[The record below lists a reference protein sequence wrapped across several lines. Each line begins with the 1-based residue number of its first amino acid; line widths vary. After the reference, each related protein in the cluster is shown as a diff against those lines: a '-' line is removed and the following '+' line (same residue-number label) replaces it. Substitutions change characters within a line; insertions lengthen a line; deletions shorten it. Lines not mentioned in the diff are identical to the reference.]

1 MGCTRRIDRFQRIL
15 VLALSGVQLS
25 CGGNGTE
32 PGSSNTDTSSPTE
45 SNQAP
50 TASITAPSN
59 GAVFLD
65 TEGVTFR
72 GTATDSEDGTLT
84 GQSLVWSGSL
94 DGAIGTGSPFIAG
107 ALTLSV
113 GTHTITLTATDD
125 DGASAT
131 PSISITVNQDLTAGS
146 ISGRVFR
153 SQEDAPFAVVRVTRS
168 GPDGNTE
175 VVTDVLGNYE
185 FSDVPVGTHSVSVM
199 SEDLPPFGSFVV
211 SGEQQ
216 VTITGGLVA
225 EGVDFGFRVAE
236 VEVRTMASVS
246 SAGVGAEVEITVELD
261 LTEIPLPMSGI
272 NGTIEWPTAVT
283 GVVSGN
289 TTEGD
294 VWNQTGGSFLTNESP
309 PGTLLFVGV
318 SPSTGI
324 VDDVFTMMTFRVTT
338 VAAGSA
344 NFTPNLVELNV
355 FDPDT
360 GASTPLLDIVI
371 LRTTTATVTVQ

>member
-1 MGCTRRIDRFQRIL
+1 
-15 VLALSGVQLS
+15 
-25 CGGNGTE
+25 
-32 PGSSNTDTSSPTE
+32 
-45 SNQAP
+45 
-50 TASITAPSN
+50 
-59 GAVFLD
+59 
-65 TEGVTFR
+65 
-72 GTATDSEDGTLT
+72 
-84 GQSLVWSGSL
+84 LVWSGSL

-125 DGASAT
+125 GGASAT
-131 PSISITVNQDLTAGS
+131 PSISITINQDLTAGS

-153 SQEDAPFAVVRVTRS
+153 SQEDAPFAGVRVTRG

-175 VVTDVLGNYE
+175 VVTDALGNYE

-236 VEVRTMASVS
+236 VEVRTIASVS
-246 SAGVGAEVEITVELD
+246 SAGVGAEVEITVELN

-283 GVVSGN
+283 GVTTGN

-324 VDDVFTMMTFRVTT
+324 VDDVFIMMTFRVTT

-344 NFTPNLVELNV
+344 SFTANLVELNV
-355 FDPDT
+355 FEPDT
-360 GASTPLLDIVI
+360 GASTPLLGIVI
-371 LRTTTATVTVQ
+371 LRTMTATVTVQ